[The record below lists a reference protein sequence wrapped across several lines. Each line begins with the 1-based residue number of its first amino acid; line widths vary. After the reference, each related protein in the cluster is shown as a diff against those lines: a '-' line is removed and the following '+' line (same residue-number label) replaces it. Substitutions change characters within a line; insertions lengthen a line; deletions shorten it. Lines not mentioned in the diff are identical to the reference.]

1 MSGSDER
8 SRELFKLTPDIL
20 LRAYM
25 AGIFPMAESHDNPEI
40 FWVDPENRGIIPL
53 DQFHIPKSL
62 KKTVRRG
69 VFEVHCDRDF
79 DGVILGCAGAKGG
92 REDTWI
98 NEEIMQLYGKLFRMG
113 FVHTVECWKD
123 GALAGG
129 LYGVAIKGAF
139 FGESMFQV
147 ERDASKVAL
156 VHLVARLRLGGYTL
170 LDTQFITEHLEQFGA
185 HEVPRDVY
193 HGMLDRALTTEAEFQ
208 GVLPS
213 GDGDNGGGG
222 SALEEFL
229 QSSTQTS

>member
-8 SRELFKLTPDIL
+8 SRERFKLTPDIL

-25 AGIFPMAESHDNPEI
+25 AGIFPMAESRDQPEI
-40 FWVDPENRGIIPL
+40 FWVDPEDRGILPL
-53 DQFHIPKSL
+53 DQFHIPRKL

-69 VFEVHCDRDF
+69 EFEIHCDRDF
-79 DGVILGCAGAKGG
+79 DGVILGCAGAQGN

-113 FVHTVECWKD
+113 FVHTVECWRD

-139 FGESMFQV
+139 FGESMFSKA
-147 ERDASKVAL
+147 RDASKVAL
-156 VHLVARLRLGGYTL
+156 VHLVARLRHGGYTL
-170 LDTQFITEHLEQFGA
+170 LDTQFLTEHLEQFGA

-193 HGMLDRALTTEAEFQ
+193 HMMLDRALNTDAEFQ
-208 GVLPS
+208 GALPP
-213 GDGDNGGGG
+213 GDGGGG
-222 SALEEFL
+222 PVLEEFL

>member
-8 SRELFKLTPDIL
+8 SRERFKLTPDIL

-25 AGIFPMAESHDNPEI
+25 AGIFPMAESRDQPEI
-40 FWVDPENRGIIPL
+40 FWVDPEDRGILPL
-53 DQFHIPKSL
+53 DQFHIPRKL

-69 VFEVHCDRDF
+69 EFEIHCDRDF
-79 DGVILGCAGAKGG
+79 DGVILGCAGAQGN

-113 FVHTVECWKD
+113 FVHTVECWRD

-139 FGESMFQV
+139 FGESMFSKA
-147 ERDASKVAL
+147 RDASKVAL
-156 VHLVARLRLGGYTL
+156 VHLVARLRHGGYTL
-170 LDTQFITEHLEQFGA
+170 LDTQFLTEHLEQFGA

-193 HGMLDRALTTEAEFQ
+193 HMMLDRALNTDAEFQ
-208 GVLPS
+208 DALPP
-213 GDGDNGGGG
+213 GDGGGG
-222 SALEEFL
+222 PVLEEFL

>member
-25 AGIFPMAESHDNPEI
+25 AGIFPMAESRDKPEI
-40 FWVDPENRGIIPL
+40 YWVDPEDRGIIPL
-53 DQFHIPKSL
+53 DNFHISKSL

-69 VFEVHCDRDF
+69 AFEIHCDRDF
-79 DGVILGCAGAKGG
+79 DAVILGCAGGGGNAHGG
-92 REDTWI
+92 RDETWI
-98 NEEIMQLYGKLFRMG
+98 NEEIMHLYGQLFRMG

-129 LYGVAIKGAF
+129 LYGVSIKGAF

-170 LDTQFITEHLEQFGA
+170 LDTQFITVRRPRSAPRCLSWDARSGA
-185 HEVPRDVY
+185 D
-193 HGMLDRALTTEAEFQ
+193 HGGRISGRAAFWRWR
-208 GVLPS
+208 
-213 GDGDNGGGG
+213 
-222 SALEEFL
+222 
-229 QSSTQTS
+229 

>member
-1 MSGSDER
+1 MSGSETR

-25 AGIFPMAESHDNPEI
+25 AGIFPMAESRDKPEI
-40 FWVDPENRGIIPL
+40 FWVDPEDRGIIPL
-53 DQFHIPKSL
+53 DNFHISKSL

-69 VFEVHCDRDF
+69 AFDVHCDRDF
-79 DGVILGCAGAKGG
+79 DGVILGCAGAGAKSHGD

-98 NEEIMQLYGKLFRMG
+98 NEEIMHLYGKLFRMG

-123 GALAGG
+123 GILAGG

-139 FGESMFQV
+139 FGESMFSR

-185 HEVPRDVY
+185 HEVPRDIY
-193 HGMLDRALTTEAEFQ
+193 HLMLDRALTTDADFH

-213 GDGDNGGGG
+213 GDGG